1 MRRSHAVALV
11 LIWCV
16 QTSTAFAWGSKGH
29 QLVTAVAIERSPA
42 PLKQFFGPNTARL
55 RDLAVVPDALWKQS
69 ATYAQEKFHHFYQV
83 DEYNKSPL
91 ANILPAPFAD
101 ALQQSTAAFLKTNG
115 TAVWRADQMFQML
128 VEAFRT
134 NQPDKILQWSGIISH
149 YVGDLSQPMH
159 VTSDYD
165 GQSIQR
171 RGIHKYFEVD
181 VLERVNEQTLFQDI
195 LRASAKFELSND
207 LSSESGIYEQDLS
220 ISSPSWTVNRTHQL
234 ALKSLEDLPAVI
246 HAFAGSQDPTDQT
259 LLNFSVPEMALGART
274 LAEVWEKAW
283 VTAGSP
289 TGLPNRAITVAD
301 PAFVAFSQMAL

>member
-1 MRRSHAVALV
+1 MLRSNAFALV
-11 LIWCV
+11 LLCA
-16 QTSTAFAWGSKGH
+16 THASPLFAWGNKGH

-42 PLKQFFGPNTARL
+42 PLKRFFTPNTTRL
-55 RDLAVVPDALWKQS
+55 RTLAVVPDTRWKQT
-69 ATYAQEKFHHFYQV
+69 ATYPQEKFHHFYQI
-83 DEYNKSPL
+83 DEYANSPL

-115 TAVWRADQMFQML
+115 TAVWRAEQIFQML

-134 NQPDKILQWSGIISH
+134 NQPEKILQWAGVVSH

-159 VTSDYD
+159 TTSDYD

-181 VLERVNEQTLFQDI
+181 VLERIDEPTLFQDI
-195 LRASAKFELSND
+195 LRASATTQLSND
-207 LSSESGIYEQDLS
+207 LLVAQNSPVYNLS
-220 ISSPSWTVNRTHQL
+220 IGSPSWAVVRTHQL
-234 ALKSLEDLPAVI
+234 AQRSLADLPAVI
-246 HAFAGSQDPTDQT
+246 HAFSGTQDPTDQT

-283 VTAGSP
+283 ITAGSP
-289 TGLPNRAITVAD
+289 TGLPSRAITVAD
-301 PAFVAFSQMAL
+301 PAFVPFTQMTE